1 MADKADGS
9 DGRSDVYIYMGG
21 RAPQHVIN
29 VIIHESVDTIE
40 RHAFCDNP
48 NLRYVKFHKG
58 VETVGREAFMNCRSI
73 RGIQMPGVKIVGV
86 GAFTNCK
93 RLKDIQFGKKL
104 EIIEFSA
111 FYGCISL
118 KCVII
123 PAARTIEVCAFNHCT
138 ALTHVQ
144 LPEELETVG
153 AYAFWACNLKRIATP
168 MIYDDKISD
177 SVFDSCRELSTVDL
191 VGSDIHKT
199 ISHLHMDCWRYDMYQ
214 DIHRIN
220 MVLPHTSGKT
230 KAIRQWMDS
239 VTNRLVYYRGAHYQL
254 TREAMTILE
263 LALWK
268 AKLDDSEEGGNDK
281 IDSVDASARQEAH
294 IRCGASVVIKN
305 VLPFLKLR

>member
-1 MADKADGS
+1 
-9 DGRSDVYIYMGG
+9 
-21 RAPQHVIN
+21 
-29 VIIHESVDTIE
+29 
-40 RHAFCDNP
+40 
-48 NLRYVKFHKG
+48 
-58 VETVGREAFMNCRSI
+58 MNCRSI

-254 TREAMTILE
+254 SREAMTILE

-268 AKLDDSEEGGNDK
+268 AKLDDSEEGRNDK
-281 IDSVDASARQEAH
+281 IDSVDASARQEAR
-294 IRCGASVVIKN
+294 IKCGASVVIKN